1 MYKEKFDN
9 NVSLLKFASE
19 CYYNGSETIMT
30 DSEYDKL
37 LLETRELSEKY
48 NFKDDFLIKNIGMVI
63 NDKPVLNHIKK
74 MYSQKDIFE
83 VDKAI
88 EWCKKKRTK
97 IFYTEPKLDGCSA
110 NLIYKDGK
118 LTSVATR
125 GNGLIGQDITML
137 SDGIINLPKN
147 IEYKDLIEI
156 RGELIMSFKNFDK
169 FKDEFKNPRN
179 LVSGSTSLLDV
190 EKFKERNIEF
200 IPWGL
205 GFTRLK
211 MNKSELKPFF
221 TKLGFKGM
229 PKTTIVSEP
238 NSIVGIYKSFIK
250 ERDKFDYPIDGLMIY
265 LIKHEEQAFYS
276 YSDRLPLYS
285 IALKF
290 PAKEVSTILTN
301 VEFNIGRNGN
311 LSIVGVLEPVELLG
325 STVSKATLH
334 NLNYIKNK
342 DIKIGDKVIIYKA
355 GDIVPAVKES
365 FKNIR
370 TGNEKSIKISKCP
383 YCKNILED
391 NKGILKCTNV
401 NCSGILKSKLKYAVS
416 KKCLNLQGIG
426 DEFINKMVDN
436 NAVRSI
442 VGFYEL
448 DSVSI
453 LSALNPKLY
462 KLTDKEF
469 TDAIKSN
476 KYAKEIE
483 KAKKYEK
490 VIQSIKSKPF
500 SLLLESF
507 SITGL
512 GTATC
517 LKLENKSIFTID
529 ELIKYLKDN
538 DNHINRNILSQI
550 DEDIVKYLSN

>member
-229 PKTTIVSEP
+229 PKTAIISEP

-265 LIKHEEQAFYS
+265 LNKHEEQAFYS
-276 YSDRLPLYS
+276 YSDRFPLYS

-512 GTATC
+512 GAATC
-517 LKLENKSIFTID
+517 LKLENKGIFTID

-538 DNHINRNILSQI
+538 VNHINRNILSQI

>member
-229 PKTTIVSEP
+229 PKTAIVSEP

-265 LIKHEEQAFYS
+265 LNKHEEQAFYS
-276 YSDRLPLYS
+276 YSDRFPLYS

-448 DSVSI
+448 DSDSI

-462 KLTDKEF
+462 KLTDKEL

-512 GTATC
+512 ATATC
-517 LKLENKSIFTID
+517 LKLENKGIFTID

-538 DNHINRNILSQI
+538 VNHINRNILSQI

>member
-229 PKTTIVSEP
+229 PKTAIVSEP

-265 LIKHEEQAFYS
+265 LNKHEEQAFYS
-276 YSDRLPLYS
+276 YSDRFPLYS

-448 DSVSI
+448 DSDSI

-462 KLTDKEF
+462 KLTDKEL

-512 GTATC
+512 ATATC
-517 LKLENKSIFTID
+517 LKLENKGIFTID